1 MGQSELS
8 SLKVPRSHLMVA
20 LSSATLHSLE
30 QDAQCE
36 SWRPFPG
43 ICIEDIGV
51 KVERDPIVRY
61 VYHKTVADHDKFQRA
76 RRYCSN
82 VLSNGLFDWRGQEY
96 QLRHI
101 PQEDQTKST
110 ATRSIPDDDSGYMR
124 HDIESDRGQSS
135 TNTGSFNNYT
145 SNTSNHKLSM
155 QESDQAHTDHRSPH
169 NEPFTPI
176 TEENRNASNAT
187 EVEET
192 EDEDK
197 LMVPSKHLANCQKAQ
212 ELLTARNKNEET
224 KAEGVPLANICLER
238 SPKLKDPALENTSS
252 PPTATLEIMSEIL
265 SWTRSTVSEDLPYP
279 GQQLPTSPISTQPQ
293 LSSRVL
299 SPMHNMYGSTQEQ
312 LDILFKDAP
321 SPSPKSVLGSED
333 WLELGSDVE

>member
-1 MGQSELS
+1 M
-8 SLKVPRSHLMVA
+8 
-20 LSSATLHSLE
+20 
-30 QDAQCE
+30 
-36 SWRPFPG
+36 
-43 ICIEDIGV
+43 
-51 KVERDPIVRY
+51 
-61 VYHKTVADHDKFQRA
+61 
-76 RRYCSN
+76 
-82 VLSNGLFDWRGQEY
+82 LSNGLFDWRGQEY

-197 LMVPSKHLANCQKAQ
+197 LMVPVSMHASLLLACDLRVCRPPLTCFSCTQSKHLANCQKAQ

>member
-1 MGQSELS
+1 MGQSEIS
-8 SLKVPRSHLMVA
+8 SLKVPRSHLMAA

-30 QDAQCE
+30 QDAQRE

-61 VYHKTVADHDKFQRA
+61 VYRKTVVDHDKFQRA

-82 VLSNGLFDWRGQEY
+82 MLSNGLFDWRGQEY

-101 PQEDQTKST
+101 PREDQIKST

-124 HDIESDRGQSS
+124 HDIESGRGQSF
-135 TNTGSFNNYT
+135 TNTGSFSNYT

-155 QESDQAHTDHRSPH
+155 QESAQAHTDHRSLH
-169 NEPFTPI
+169 NEPFIPTA
-176 TEENRNASNAT
+176 EENRNASNAT

-197 LMVPSKHLANCQKAQ
+197 LMVPAR

-238 SPKLKDPALENTSS
+238 SPELKDPALENTSS

-265 SWTRSTVSEDLPYP
+265 SWTRSTVSDDLPYL
-279 GQQLPTSPISTQPQ
+279 GQQLAASPISTRPQ
-293 LSSRVL
+293 LSSPVL
-299 SPMHNMYGSTQEQ
+299 SPRHNMYGSTQEQ

-321 SPSPKSVLGSED
+321 SPSPKSLLGSED